1 MEFAV
6 DRAVEIL
13 ERTPAILRA
22 WLSGLSE
29 PWLTGNEGPDTFS
42 PHDVLAHLT
51 DLEETDWISRA
62 KLILERGDTV
72 AFDPVDRTAFRDR
85 FRGKTTAE
93 LIGLFASRR
102 ARNLRTLGALDLT
115 APALATEGLHPA
127 LGRVT
132 LAQLLATWAVHDLTH
147 LAQISRAMA
156 KQYAGAVGPWR
167 EYLSVL
173 RR

>member
-1 MEFAV
+1 MEFDV

-13 ERTPAILRA
+13 ERTPAILRE

-51 DLEETDWISRA
+51 DLEQTDWISRA
-62 KLILERGDTV
+62 KMILERGDTV
-72 AFDPVDRTAFRDR
+72 AFEPVDRTAFRDR
-85 FRGKTTAE
+85 FRGTTTPE

-102 ARNLRTLGALDLT
+102 VRNLQTLGALDLT
-115 APALATEGLHPA
+115 PPALAKEGVHPA

-132 LAQLLATWAVHDLTH
+132 LAQLLATWAVHDLAH
-147 LAQISRAMA
+147 LAQISRTMA
-156 KQYAGAVGPWR
+156 RQYAEAVGPWR

-173 RR
+173 RT